1 MKKVIAK
8 KIIAILVFTLVCSM
22 IVSAGGDA
30 ESSASESV
38 SEMVLNWNLAADP
51 KTLDPGLA
59 GATDEGDII
68 ANTFEGL
75 IRERGGIVEPGIAE
89 SWEISPD
96 GQTVTFN
103 LRRSQ
108 WSDGSD
114 LTADDFVY
122 SWKRAID
129 PATAAEYSWIWKYT
143 NVVNADDA
151 TLGKVS
157 PDSVG
162 VRAID
167 DYTLEVK
174 LIAPTPY
181 IISLTSFYHFMP
193 VKQSAVEAGPEG
205 AWAKDPELY
214 VSNGPFV
221 LTSYT
226 IGDGLTLE
234 KNPNFWN
241 AGNVSIDMINVKFI
255 DESPT
260 AYTAYEAGEFDF
272 LNDVPPAEIPRLVAE
287 NPEFHIFPLLGTYYY
302 NFNMDLPRWQDPLV
316 RRALT
321 LSIDREQIVEVL
333 ARGNVPAPGFVPPGF
348 RDNDGRDFFET
359 AGNYGIMT
367 DNSQFAEAR
376 SLLAEAGYPNGEGF
390 PKFTLIYNTSDGH
403 KLVAEI
409 IQEAWKTNLGIE
421 IDLENQEWAVFQ
433 ETRRQGD
440 YELSRGGWL
449 TDFLDPSG
457 LLAIFETDNN
467 YNDPNFDNSAFNEA
481 MKRSREAPGTA
492 EHFNALYEAQE
503 ILMTE
508 LPVIPVYHYTDYMLS
523 SPHVKG
529 WERSLLSGTDFRYAT
544 VER

>member
-1 MKKVIAK
+1 MK
-8 KIIAILVFTLVCSM
+8 KIIAIILVFTLVCSM

-30 ESSASESV
+30 ESSASE
-38 SEMVLNWNLAADP
+38 MVLNWNLSADP

-59 GATDEGDII
+59 GATDDGDII

-75 IRERGGIVEPGIAE
+75 IRERSGIVEPGIAE

-108 WSDGSD
+108 WSDGSN

-129 PATAAEYSWIWKYT
+129 PATASEYNWIWEYT
-143 NVVNADDA
+143 NVVNAADA
-151 TLGKVS
+151 TSGSVS

-174 LIAPTPY
+174 LVAPTPY

-193 VKQSAVEAGPEG
+193 VKRSAVEAGPEG

-241 AGNVSIDMINVKFI
+241 ASDVSIDMINVKFI
-255 DESPT
+255 DESST

-287 NPEFHIFPLLGTYYY
+287 NPEFYIFPLLGTYYY

-376 SLLAEAGYPNGEGF
+376 RLLAEAGYPNGEGF

-440 YELSRGGWL
+440 YELSRGGWI

-457 LLAIFETDNN
+457 LLAIFEVDNN
-467 YNDPNFDNSAFNEA
+467 YNDPNFDNSAFNAA
-481 MKRSREAPGTA
+481 MKRAREATSNA
-492 EHFNALYEAQE
+492 DHFNALYEAQE

-523 SPHVKG
+523 SPQVKG